1 LGWVIPPDPPYP
13 SQSAIIERFIE
24 NENKHLPRHTNRN
37 QIKTRGEI
45 KTCTMGEKAK
55 TKANQEQSSAKRKT
69 SSCSSQMRHIL
80 RYKIQDTI
88 CNMQYTRYREAESQR
103 YSLCRL
109 LRFPLSPAV
118 LVMNQAI
125 VEALLFCFKRYS
137 CWVMGRGN
145 WPGKR
150 VNADVNPEEWCE
162 KARISPGYRYKL
174 RMGPSLTNCLFSR
187 LFGESPLV
195 LYFFS

>member
-1 LGWVIPPDPPYP
+1 LGWVIPTDPPSP

-80 RYKIQDTI
+80 RYKIQDTRY
-88 CNMQYTRYREAESQR
+88 NMQYAICNIQDTE
-103 YSLCRL
+103 RL
-109 LRFPLSPAV
+109 
-118 LVMNQAI
+118 
-125 VEALLFCFKRYS
+125 
-137 CWVMGRGN
+137 
-145 WPGKR
+145 
-150 VNADVNPEEWCE
+150 
-162 KARISPGYRYKL
+162 KARDTLYVGCF
-174 RMGPSLTNCLFSR
+174 GSLFLQLF
-187 LFGESPLV
+187 
-195 LYFFS
+195 